1 MEDNLVI
8 DDVINVYEGEF
19 KPGYIKRNELRQ
31 CDGFCFYFAGNAEY
45 IFENTTLSVR
55 AGDVLF
61 LPENA
66 EYNIMVNTPCAY
78 ICIDFS
84 FVKKGLK
91 PCVIEN
97 AKNVKNDFYKFFY
110 NWINNSPTKI
120 PRSFELIN
128 RIYCQLI
135 NSRRTSR
142 SKSDEIFAKAV
153 ELILQHYREPDFT
166 VEALAKRLD
175 ITTVH
180 LRRIFS
186 HNTSISPIKYI
197 NDIRFEQAKTLLTSS
212 NLTIGEIALSLGF
225 TDQFHFSKSFKN
237 IMGISPTEYRKNT

>member
-1 MEDNLVI
+1 MEENLVI
-8 DDVINVYEGEF
+8 NNVISAYEGEF
-19 KPGYIKRNELRQ
+19 KVGIIKRIEPRT
-31 CDGFCFYFAGNAEY
+31 CDGFCLYLEGEADYLFN
-45 IFENTTLSVR
+45 NKTLTVKG
-55 AGDVLF
+55 GDLLF
-61 LPENA
+61 LPQDG
-66 EYNIMVNTPCAY
+66 EYNILIKEPCSY

-84 FVKKGLK
+84 FVKKGLS
-91 PCVIEN
+91 PCVIH
-97 AKNVKNDFYKFFY
+97 NVKSFSGEFYKFLY
-110 NWINNSPTKI
+110 NWKGASIIKI
-120 PRSFELIN
+120 PRAFELIN
-128 RIYCQLI
+128 RIYCNII
-135 NSRRTSR
+135 NSQHKGY
-142 SKSDEIFAKAV
+142 SKSNELFKRAV
-153 ELILQHYREPDFT
+153 ELILENYRESDFT